1 MEEEKIENPVLFGP
15 ENLDVNWEEADCCS
29 LPYETL
35 IKRTFQSQLQNMS
48 ECEIF
53 DKFIDVEVWDHLAL
67 KTNTYSKEY
76 LTSTVGKHILDQKK
90 FSK

>member
-1 MEEEKIENPVLFGP
+1 MMDEEKLKIIFSLGLKTCLSIGKKQIV
-15 ENLDVNWEEADCCS
+15 CS
-29 LPYETL
+29 LSNETL
-35 IKRTFQSQLQNMS
+35 IKRTFQSQL
-48 ECEIF
+48 ECKIF
-53 DKFIDVEVWDHLAL
+53 NKFIDLEVWSHLAL